1 MGWVLA
7 FFLQMFRC
15 SPGLVHITL
24 IPKSAEITQ
33 TFSKQGEAGVQT
45 CDCVEHLL
53 GCFLSAC
60 QAFGVLN
67 PKAPVILLGSDQ

>member
-45 CDCVEHLL
+45 CECVEHLL
-53 GCFLSAC
+53 GCFLLCMSG
-60 QAFGVLN
+60 FWG
-67 PKAPVILLGSDQ
+67 PKSKGTSDFTWK